1 MECGRMD
8 QEQRDSLRPP
18 NRDWSAMTSSP
29 TSASARQLARN
40 KGLAWVSAIT
50 LGAGAAGVVGA
61 AALAVSLPNLTA
73 ASSTTVSASSSTATS
88 QDDSGS
94 SLQGSAAPTTTNI
107 APVATTG
114 AS

>member
-8 QEQRDSLRPP
+8 QEQRNSLRPP
-18 NRDWSAMTSSP
+18 IRDGSAMTSSP

-61 AALAVSLPNLTA
+61 AALAVSLPHVTT
-73 ASSTTVSASSSTATS
+73 ASSATVSASRSTATN

-94 SLQGSAAPTTTNI
+94 SLQGSAAPTTTNT